1 MLGAIIGD
9 IIGSYYEVLEV
20 RYLKQHHKPRP
31 YSERIKIMD
40 QNTELF
46 TDKCSCTDDSILTCA
61 IADAVLNRD
70 SNYEKYLKEYG
81 LRELDLGND
90 KYNRGRFG
98 KDFVEWLQGDYKGE
112 SYGNGSAM
120 RVSAIGYLDTFE
132 EVIIESWAA
141 TMPSHGHKES
151 IIAAESVATSI
162 FLLRNGCSKE
172 ELRDYI
178 ILNYYNLDYDLE
190 QLRHNYTFSSR
201 SSNSVPQ
208 ALFVFLESDSFED
221 SIRKAISIGGDSDTI
236 AAIVGSLSEAYYG
249 IDENLYEQAKPYI
262 KDYMIPVINKFYER
276 NKEKC
281 IRM

>member
-20 RYLKQHHKPRP
+20 RYLKKYNKPRP
-31 YSERIKIMD
+31 YDERMKIMD
-40 QNTELF
+40 LRTELF

-70 SNYEKYLKEYG
+70 SNYEKYLREYG

-98 KDFVEWLQGDYKGE
+98 KGFVDWLQGDYQGN

-120 RVSAIGYLDTFE
+120 RISAIGYLDTFH
-132 EVIIESWAA
+132 EVCIESHLATIPSHNHEESIKAA
-141 TMPSHGHKES
+141 T
-151 IIAAESVATSI
+151 SVATSI
-162 FLLRNGCSKE
+162 FLLNTGLSKE
-172 ELRDYI
+172 ELKEYI
-178 ILNYYNLDYDLE
+178 ETNYYKLDYDLE
-190 QLRHNYTFSSR
+190 ELRHNYIFSSR
-201 SSNSVPQ
+201 SSDSVPQ

-249 IDENLYEQAKPYI
+249 IDEKLYEQAKPYI
-262 KDYMIPVINKFYER
+262 KDYMKPVIEKFYER
-276 NKEKC
+276 NKKKC
-281 IRM
+281 IQK